1 MKKRVFVIGGAA
13 LEITGIPKSICR
25 LRDSNPGTVRLAV
38 GGVARNVA
46 AHLEPHAPEEQLVT
60 AHDNDVRAAVIEETV
75 QNAAFTWIT
84 RCTSRPRPRRFSA
97 FLTRILT
104 CYPASTIWRSWMA

>member
-13 LEITGIPKSICR
+13 LDITGIPKSICR

-46 AHLEPHAPEEQLVT
+46 AHLAPYGPEVQL
-60 AHDNDVRAAVIEETV
+60 

>member
-13 LEITGIPKSICR
+13 LDITGIPKSICR

-46 AHLEPHAPEEQLVT
+46 AHLAPYGPEVQLVT
-60 AHDNDVRAAVIEETV
+60 ALGNDVRAAVIEGDCAERGIHLDHTLHLEAAT
-75 QNAAFTWIT
+75 AAFL
-84 RCTSRPRPRRFSA
+84 C
-97 FLTRILT
+97 LLDEDLDQ
-104 CYPASTIWRSWMA
+104 